1 MNAHQ
6 LKEYV
11 NILVQLAFKMGG
23 YIRLM
28 AKNAMDKGIYLSDMQ
43 CHQVNPEIRDG
54 LQHFINM
61 LKNKGD
67 ENKSIANLAV
77 AKVQI
82 SHAVPNLLQKY
93 QIGEDMLQF
102 AESYENIGQAEMSIK
117 IYQGIMND
125 FECDSVKSGSGV
137 FTEISYID
145 DRPESEIEIFEKAKH
160 SYERLTGQKVQEPK
174 RVRMG
179 DNTHNFS

>member
-1 MNAHQ
+1 MIDLIKQNRFRE
-6 LKEYV
+6 LKEYA

-28 AKNAMDKGIYLSDMQ
+28 AKNAMDNL
-43 CHQVNPEIRDG
+43 EIRDG

-102 AESYENIGQAEMSIK
+102 AES
-117 IYQGIMND
+117 
-125 FECDSVKSGSGV
+125 
-137 FTEISYID
+137 
-145 DRPESEIEIFEKAKH
+145 
-160 SYERLTGQKVQEPK
+160 
-174 RVRMG
+174 
-179 DNTHNFS
+179 FS